1 VSIDA
6 LVQHVG
12 QVLHRAHALFG
23 QPGFGGGVAAGHSGA
38 ALGGAAELVRHSHHR
53 MAGLSGV
60 LPATY
65 GTFATDAA
73 PGLGRVST
81 ADNRLGTQIHDA
93 VQVDWT
99 GRANSGS
106 VVKGAAADTAT
117 LAAVSG
123 TPAGQRALIATL
135 RARLAQQHHLVNEYN
150 VRDARL
156 AALLRSL
163 SYGRGRGG
171 GMSMRGMPLG
181 GGGGGLGGGA
191 GGGGGLSGLGGLI
204 SPVAALGRGSGSRS
218 GAGAGLQPPGRAVG
232 TPLGALTLDSSP
244 REVASA
250 IIHEAQRRGYSPYQ
264 TTAILADA
272 MQESNLNPR
281 AQSPNRLW
289 LSIFQQD
296 GSYPGRRSP
305 NLAISE
311 FFNRLDHHGGP
322 GSPDIWK
329 SIFWLQQRP
338 GDPSAEI
345 AVSRGRQGYLTEI
358 MRQHQKAT
366 AIYHDIVGV
375 GGGGGVMV

>member
-1 VSIDA
+1 MSIDA
-6 LVQHVG
+6 LVKHVG
-12 QVLHRAHALFG
+12 KVLNRAHALFG
-23 QPGFGGGVAAGHSGA
+23 QPGSGGGVAAGHSGSTLA
-38 ALGGAAELVRHSHHR
+38 GAAELVGHGHRR
-53 MAGLSGV
+53 MAGLSGA

-99 GRANSGS
+99 GRTNSGS
-106 VVKGAAADTAT
+106 VVNGAAADTAA
-117 LAAVSG
+117 LAPVSG

-135 RARLAQQHHLVNEYN
+135 RARLAQQQQIVNEYT

-156 AALLRSL
+156 ATLLRSL
-163 SYGRGRGG
+163 SYGRGRAAGG
-171 GMSMRGMPLG
+171 GMPFG
-181 GGGGGLGGGA
+181 GGGGGLGGGGA
-191 GGGGGLSGLGGLI
+191 GGGGGLSGLGRFI
-204 SPVAALGRGSGSRS
+204 SPVAALGRGSGSGS
-218 GAGAGLQPPGRAVG
+218 GTAAGLQPPGRAVG

-289 LSIFQQD
+289 LSVFQQD
-296 GSYPGRRSP
+296 ASYPGRRNP

-322 GSPDIWK
+322 ASPDIWK

-338 GDPSAEI
+338 GEASAS
-345 AVSRGRQGYLTEI
+345 AAYAHGRQGYLSEI
-358 MRQHQKAT
+358 QRQHQRAMSM
-366 AIYHDIVGV
+366 YHEIV
-375 GGGGGVMV
+375 GGGAGGVMV

>member
-1 VSIDA
+1 MSIDA
-6 LVQHVG
+6 LVAHVG
-12 QVLHRAHALFG
+12 QVLNRAHALFG
-23 QPGFGGGVAAGHSGA
+23 QPGTGGGVAAGHSGA

-53 MAGLSGV
+53 MSGLSGV

-65 GTFATDAA
+65 STFATDAA
-73 PGLGRVST
+73 PGLVKAST

-106 VVKGAAADTAT
+106 VVNGAAADTST
-117 LAAVSG
+117 LAPVSG

-135 RARLAQQHHLVNEYN
+135 RARLAQQQHLVNEYT

-156 AALLRSL
+156 AAMMRSL
-163 SYGRGRGG
+163 SYGRGRRGGG
-171 GMSMRGMPLG
+171 GMPSGAMPFGSGGGGFG
-181 GGGGGLGGGA
+181 GGGGGGS
-191 GGGGGLSGLGGLI
+191 SGLGGLI
-204 SPVAALGRGSGSRS
+204 SPVAALGRGAGSRS
-218 GAGAGLQPPGRAVG
+218 GTPSGLRAPQGAVG
-232 TPLGALTLDSSP
+232 IPLGALTLDSSP

-250 IIHEAQRRGYSPYQ
+250 IVHEAQRRGYSPYQ

-281 AQSPNRLW
+281 AKSPNGLW
-289 LSIFQQD
+289 EDVFQQD
-296 GSYPGRRSP
+296 ASYPGRRNP

-338 GDPSAEI
+338 GEPSA
-345 AVSRGRQGYLTEI
+345 AQAYSHGRQGYLTEI
-358 MRQHQKAT
+358 MGKHQKAM
-366 AIYHDIVGV
+366 ALYRDIV
-375 GGGGGVMV
+375 GGGGVMV

>member
-1 VSIDA
+1 MSIDA

-12 QVLHRAHALFG
+12 QVLNRGHALFG
-23 QPGFGGGVAAGHSGA
+23 QPGTGGDVAAGRSDA
-38 ALGGAAELVRHSHHR
+38 ALAGAAELVRHSQQR
-53 MAGLSGV
+53 MSGLSGV

-65 GTFATDAA
+65 TTFATDAA

-99 GRANSGS
+99 GGANSGS
-106 VVKGAAADTAT
+106 VVKGAAADTTT
-117 LAAVSG
+117 LAPVSG

-135 RARLAQQHHLVNEYN
+135 RARLAQQQQIVNAHKA
-150 VRDARL
+150 RDAQL
-156 AALLRSL
+156 ASMVRSML
-163 SYGRGRGG
+163 YSRRRGSGGG
-171 GMSMRGMPLG
+171 GMPMGGMPFG
-181 GGGGGLGGGA
+181 GGGGGPGGGT
-191 GGGGGLSGLGGLI
+191 GGGGGLSGLSGLI
-204 SPVAALGRGSGSRS
+204 SPLAALGRGSGSRS
-218 GAGAGLQPPGRAVG
+218 GSTAGLQPAGPAVG

-250 IIHEAQRRGYSPYQ
+250 IIHEAWRRGYSPYQ

-281 AQSPNRLW
+281 AKSPNRLW
-289 LSIFQQD
+289 ESIFQQD
-296 GSYPGRRSP
+296 ASYSGRRNP

-338 GDPSAEI
+338 GEPSA
-345 AVSRGRQGYLTEI
+345 AAAYAYGRQAYLSEI
-358 MRQHQKAT
+358 QRQHHR
-366 AIYHDIVGV
+366 AISMYHDIVG
-375 GGGGGVMV
+375 GGAVMV

>member
-6 LVQHVG
+6 LVEHVG

-23 QPGFGGGVAAGHSGA
+23 QPGTGGGVAAGHSGA
-38 ALGGAAELVRHSHHR
+38 ALAGAAELVRHSHHR
-53 MAGLSGV
+53 MAGSSGV

-73 PGLGRVST
+73 PGLGTAST
-81 ADNRLGTQIHDA
+81 ADNRLGTRIHDA

-99 GRANSGS
+99 GRTNSGS
-106 VVKGAAADTAT
+106 VVNGAAADTTT
-117 LAAVSG
+117 LAPVSG

-135 RARLAQQHHLVNEYN
+135 RARLAQQQQIVNDYT

-163 SYGRGRGG
+163 SYRRGRGAGG
-171 GMSMRGMPLG
+171 GMPMDGMSFGSG
-181 GGGGGLGGGA
+181 GGSLGGGA
-191 GGGGGLSGLGGLI
+191 LSGLGGLI
-204 SPVAALGRGSGSRS
+204 SPVSALGRGSGFRS
-218 GAGAGLQPPGRAVG
+218 GMAAGLQPPGRAVG

-281 AQSPNRLW
+281 AQSPNKLW
-289 LSIFQQD
+289 LSVFQQD
-296 GSYPGRRSP
+296 ASYPGRRNP

-338 GDPSAEI
+338 GEPSAV
-345 AVSRGRQGYLTEI
+345 AAYAHGRQAYLSEI
-358 MRQHQKAT
+358 QRQHQRAMSM
-366 AIYHDIVGV
+366 YHEIVGV
-375 GGGGGVMV
+375 GGGVMV